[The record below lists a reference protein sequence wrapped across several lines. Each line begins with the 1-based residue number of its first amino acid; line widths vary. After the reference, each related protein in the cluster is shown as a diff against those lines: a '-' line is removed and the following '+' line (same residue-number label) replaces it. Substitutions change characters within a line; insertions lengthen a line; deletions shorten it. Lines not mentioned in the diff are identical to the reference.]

1 VIAKVTALRSHFG
14 GCFKTLRRQIIAA
27 HVLFPS
33 HDPVDYHSRRMA
45 RTSPTRRKVL
55 KNLAAV
61 GVVASGAT
69 ALAQSKPAATTS
81 TSLPTTAPVEVSA
94 ADVEGLDRV
103 LGHEHTPPE
112 REMMRGGIAAK
123 RDMLKSLRK
132 RTIPPDVEPAI
143 QFDPR
148 LPDTKVP
155 EGKAAFAM
163 SEAELPSYD
172 GDPASLAFASAADL
186 SRLIHAKKVTSFE
199 LTRMYL
205 ARLKEH
211 NPALL
216 CVVNLTEDRALEQ
229 AKRADVELAAGK
241 DRGPLHGIPYG
252 AKDLLATK
260 GIPTTWGASPYE
272 KQVFEEDA
280 TVIRQLEK
288 AGAVLLAKLS
298 LGELAMGDV
307 WFGGQTR
314 NPWRPNRGSG
324 GSSAGPA
331 SATAGGLV
339 GFSIGSETLGSII
352 NPCMICG
359 TTGLR
364 PTYGRVSRHGA
375 MPLART
381 MDKIGAITRGVEDLA
396 MVFSA
401 ISGADGVPFVH
412 DPKRNLKSLRV
423 GMDALAFNFGAAHF
437 KDEATRIVYQDA
449 LALLKRFVG
458 ELVPVKLPP
467 TENYTGLASLI
478 IAAESAS
485 SFTELVESGRIRE
498 LKQQEEGSW
507 PNTFRVGAT
516 IPASDYL
523 RAMQV
528 RTQLMREMA
537 DAMNGLDCY
546 VTIPYVGPT
555 IAYTNLTGHPS
566 LITRCGMRDGR
577 HRMIEF
583 VGNLYREDA
592 ILPLA
597 HALERENNFNSI
609 WPSLV

>member
-1 VIAKVTALRSHFG
+1 MKQNT
-14 GCFKTLRRQIIAA
+14 
-27 HVLFPS
+27 
-33 HDPVDYHSRRMA
+33 
-45 RTSPTRRKVL
+45 PTRRTVVKHLVAGGL
-55 KNLAAV
+55 LSTSAAS
-61 GVVASGAT
+61 VAQT
-69 ALAQSKPAATTS
+69 KPAATTS
-81 TSLPTTAPVEVSA
+81 TSLPSTAPAGLPAS
-94 ADVEGLDRV
+94 DVEALHRV
-103 LGHEHTPPE
+103 LGHQHTPEE
-112 REMMRGGIAAK
+112 REMMRGGLASK
-123 RDMLKSLRK
+123 RDVLKSLRK
-132 RTIPPDVEPAI
+132 RTLPPDLEPAL

-155 EGKAAFAM
+155 TGASSFAM
-163 SEAELPSYD
+163 SHAELPAYD
-172 GDPASLAFASAADL
+172 GEPASLAFASAADL
-186 SRLIHAKKVTSFE
+186 SRLIHAKKVTSVE
-199 LTRMYL
+199 LTTMYL
-205 ARLKEH
+205 ARLNEH

-216 CVVNLTEDRALEQ
+216 CVVNLTESLAMKQ
-229 AKRADVELAAGK
+229 ATRADAELAAGK

-272 KQVFEEDA
+272 KQVFDEDA
-280 TVIRQLEK
+280 TVVRQLEE
-288 AGAVLLAKLS
+288 AGAVLVAKLS

-331 SATAGGLV
+331 SAIAAGLV

-352 NPCMICG
+352 SPCQTCG

-401 ISGADGVPFVH
+401 ICGADGVPFVY
-412 DPKRNLKSLRV
+412 DPKQNLKSLRV
-423 GMDALAFNFGAAHF
+423 GIDAIAFNFDAPHF
-437 KDEATRIVYQDA
+437 KDEASRVVYQDS
-449 LALLKRFVG
+449 LDLLKSFVG

-467 TENYTGLASLI
+467 TANYTGLASLI

-485 SFTELVESGRIRE
+485 SFTELVESGRVRE
-498 LKQQEEGSW
+498 LKQQSEGSW
-507 PNTFRVGAT
+507 PNTFRVGST

-537 DAMNGLDCY
+537 DAMKEVDCY

-555 IAYTNLTGHPS
+555 VAYTNLTGHPS
-566 LITRCGMRDGR
+566 LITRCSMRDGR

-583 VGNLYREDA
+583 IGNLYREDA
-592 ILPLA
+592 ILRLA
-597 HALERENNFNSI
+597 HAFESENTFNSI

>member
-1 VIAKVTALRSHFG
+1 MHKRN
-14 GCFKTLRRQIIAA
+14 
-27 HVLFPS
+27 
-33 HDPVDYHSRRMA
+33 
-45 RTSPTRRKVL
+45 PTRRT
-55 KNLAAV
+55 
-61 GVVASGAT
+61 VVKHLVAGGIASTAAT
-69 ALAQSKPAATTS
+69 AIAQTKPAATTS
-81 TSLPTTAPVEVSA
+81 TSLPTTAPAALPV
-94 ADVEGLDRV
+94 ADVEALDRV
-103 LGHEHTPPE
+103 LAHEHTVEE
-112 REMMRGGIAAK
+112 RQMMRGGLASK
-123 RDMLKSLRK
+123 REAIRSLRK
-132 RTIPPDVEPAI
+132 RTIPPDLEPAI
-143 QFDPR
+143 RFDPR
-148 LPDTKVP
+148 LPDTKIP
-155 EGKAAFAM
+155 QGPSSFAM
-163 SEAELPSYD
+163 SDAELPSYD
-172 GDPASLAFASAADL
+172 GVPASLAFASAADL
-186 SRLIHAKKVTSFE
+186 SRLIHAKKVTSVE

-229 AKRADVELAAGK
+229 AKRADAELAAGR

-272 KQVFEEDA
+272 KQVFDEDA
-280 TVIRQLEK
+280 TVVRQLEE
-288 AGAVLLAKLS
+288 AGAVLVAKLS

-314 NPWRPNRGSG
+314 NPWQPKRGSG

-331 SATAGGLV
+331 SATAAGLV

-352 NPCMICG
+352 SPCMICG

-381 MDKIGAITRGVEDLA
+381 MDKIGPITRGVQDLA

-401 ISGADGVPFVH
+401 ICGADGVTFAY
-412 DPKRNLKSLRV
+412 DSKRDLKSLRV
-423 GMDALAFNFGAAHF
+423 GIDSLAFKFDAPHF
-437 KDEATRIVYQDA
+437 KDEASRVVYQDS
-449 LALLKRFVG
+449 LDLLKSFLG

-485 SFTELVESGRIRE
+485 SFTELMESGRIRE
-498 LKQQEEGSW
+498 LKQQGEGSW

-528 RTQLMREMA
+528 RTQLMRAMA
-537 DAMNGLDCY
+537 DAMKDLDCY

-592 ILPLA
+592 ILRLA
-597 HALERENNFNSI
+597 HAFERENSFNSI
-609 WPSLV
+609 WPSLT

>member
-1 VIAKVTALRSHFG
+1 MVEP
-14 GCFKTLRRQIIAA
+14 Q
-27 HVLFPS
+27 P
-33 HDPVDYHSRRMA
+33 SRR
-45 RTSPTRRKVL
+45 TVVKHL
-55 KNLAAV
+55 AV
-61 GVVASGAT
+61 GGILASGAT
-69 ALAQSKPAATTS
+69 AAAQTKAAATKS
-81 TSLPTTAPVEVSA
+81 TSLPTTAPDELTPT
-94 ADVEGLDRV
+94 DVEALGRV
-103 LGHEHTPPE
+103 LGHDYRPHE
-112 REMMRGGIAAK
+112 REMMRGGLASK
-123 RDMLKSLRK
+123 REVMESLRQ

-148 LPDTKVP
+148 LPDTQVP
-155 EGKAAFAM
+155 EGASSFAM

-186 SRLIHAKKVTSFE
+186 SRLIHAKKVTSVE

-205 ARLKEH
+205 GRLKEH
-211 NPALL
+211 DPALL
-216 CVVNLTEDRALEQ
+216 CVVNLTESLALEQ
-229 AKRADVELAAGK
+229 AKRADDELAAGK

-272 KQVFEEDA
+272 EQVFDEDA
-280 TVIRQLEK
+280 EVVRKLEE
-288 AGAVLLAKLS
+288 AGAVLVAKLA

-331 SATAGGLV
+331 SATAAGLV

-352 NPCMICG
+352 SPCMTCG

-364 PTYGRVSRHGA
+364 PTYGRVSRRGA

-381 MDKIGAITRGVEDLA
+381 MDKIGPITRGVEDLA

-401 ISGADGVPFVH
+401 ICGADGVPFAY
-412 DPKRNLKSLRV
+412 DPRRELKSLRV
-423 GMDALAFNFGAAHF
+423 GVDALAFNLAAPHF
-437 KDEATRIVYQDA
+437 KDEASRVVYSDA
-449 LALLKRFVG
+449 LDLLKSFVG
-458 ELVPVKLPP
+458 ELVPVNLPP
-467 TENYTGLASLI
+467 AENYAGLASLI
-478 IAAESAS
+478 IACESAS
-485 SFTELVESGRIRE
+485 SFTELLESGRIRE
-498 LKQQEEGSW
+498 LKQQSAGSW
-507 PNTFRVGAT
+507 PNTFRVGST
-516 IPASDYL
+516 LPASDYL
-523 RAMQV
+523 RAMRV
-528 RTQLMREMA
+528 RSILMREMSA
-537 DAMNGLDCY
+537 AMKDVDLY

-555 IAYTNLTGHPS
+555 VAFTNLTGHPS

-592 ILPLA
+592 ILRLA
-597 HALERENNFNSI
+597 HAFESENTFNSI
-609 WPSLV
+609 WPSLI

>member
-1 VIAKVTALRSHFG
+1 MSGYPMRKRN
-14 GCFKTLRRQIIAA
+14 
-27 HVLFPS
+27 
-33 HDPVDYHSRRMA
+33 
-45 RTSPTRRKVL
+45 PTRRAGL
-55 KNLAAV
+55 KQV
-61 GVVASGAT
+61 IVAGGMVTGASVT
-69 ALAQSKPAATTS
+69 AQIKPAATTS
-81 TSLPTTAPVEVSA
+81 TSLPTTAPSGLST
-94 ADVEGLDRV
+94 ADVETLDRV
-103 LGHEHTPPE
+103 LGHEHTTEE
-112 REMMRGGIAAK
+112 RQLMRGGLASK
-123 RDMLKSLRK
+123 RDLLRSLRK
-132 RTIPPDVEPAI
+132 RTISPDVEPAI
-143 QFDPR
+143 QFSPR

-155 EGKAAFAM
+155 QGPSSFAM
-163 SEAELPSYD
+163 SDAEIPAYN
-172 GDPASLAFASAADL
+172 GDPTSLAFASAADL
-186 SRLIHAKKVTSFE
+186 SRLIHAKKVTSRE
-199 LTRMYL
+199 LTNMYL
-205 ARLKEH
+205 ARLKQH
-211 NPALL
+211 DPALL
-216 CVVNLTEDRALEQ
+216 CVINLTEERALEQ
-229 AKRADVELAAGK
+229 AKRADAELAAGK

-252 AKDLLATK
+252 AKDLLATE

-272 KQVFEEDA
+272 KQVFDEDA
-280 TVIRQLEK
+280 TVVRQLED
-288 AGAVLLAKLS
+288 AGAVLVAKLS

-314 NPWRPNRGSG
+314 NPWQPKRGSG

-331 SATAGGLV
+331 SATAAGLV

-352 NPCMICG
+352 NPCQICG
-359 TTGLR
+359 TSGLR

-381 MDKIGAITRGVEDLA
+381 MDKIGPITRGVEDLA

-401 ISGADGVPFVH
+401 ICGADGLPFAY
-412 DPKRNLKSLRV
+412 DPKRDLKSLRIGV
-423 GMDALAFNFGAAHF
+423 DALAFTFDAPHY
-437 KDEATRIVYQDA
+437 KDEPSRALYRDA
-449 LALLKRFVG
+449 LDRIKGLVG

-467 TENYTGLASLI
+467 AASYTGLASLI

-498 LKQQEEGSW
+498 LKQQGEGSW
-507 PNTFRVGAT
+507 PNTFRVGAA

-537 DAMNGLDCY
+537 GAMNGLDCY

-577 HRMIEF
+577 PRMIEF

-592 ILPLA
+592 ILRLA
-597 HALERENNFNSI
+597 HALERENNHNTV
-609 WPSLV
+609 WPPLT

>member
-1 VIAKVTALRSHFG
+1 MNRK
-14 GCFKTLRRQIIAA
+14 
-27 HVLFPS
+27 
-33 HDPVDYHSRRMA
+33 D
-45 RTSPTRRKVL
+45 PTRRT
-55 KNLAAV
+55 
-61 GVVASGAT
+61 VVKHLVAGGIMTSGA
-69 ALAQSKPAATTS
+69 AAIAQTKPAATTS
-81 TSLPTTAPVEVSA
+81 TSLPTTAPGGLA
-94 ADVEGLDRV
+94 TADVEALDRV
-103 LGHEHTPPE
+103 LGHEHTVEE
-112 REMMRGGIAAK
+112 RQMMRGGLAAK
-123 RDMLKSLRK
+123 REVIKSLRK
-132 RTIPPDVEPAI
+132 RTIAPDIEPAI
-143 QFDPR
+143 TFNPR

-155 EGKAAFAM
+155 QGPSSFAM
-163 SEAELPSYD
+163 SDAELPSYD

-186 SRLIHAKKVTSFE
+186 SHLIHAKKVTSLE

-229 AKRADVELAAGK
+229 AKRADAELAAGK

-272 KQVFEEDA
+272 QQVFDEDA
-280 TVIRQLEK
+280 TVVRQLEE
-288 AGAVLLAKLS
+288 AGAVLVAKLS

-314 NPWRPNRGSG
+314 NPWQPKRGSG

-331 SATAGGLV
+331 SATAAGLV

-381 MDKIGAITRGVEDLA
+381 MDKIGPLTRGVEDLA

-401 ISGADGVPFVH
+401 MCGADGVPFAY
-412 DPKRNLKSLRV
+412 DPKRDLKSLRV
-423 GMDALAFNFGAAHF
+423 GVDSLAFNFEAPHF
-437 KDEATRIVYQDA
+437 KDEASRVVYQDS
-449 LALLKRFVG
+449 LDLLKSFIG

-467 TENYTGLASLI
+467 AENYTGLASLI

-498 LKQQEEGSW
+498 LKQQGEGSW

-528 RTQLMREMA
+528 RTQLMRAMA
-537 DAMNGLDCY
+537 DAMKDLDCY

-592 ILPLA
+592 ILRLA
-597 HALERENNFNSI
+597 HAFESENSFNSI
-609 WPSLV
+609 WPSLT